1 MTERSLKSVPR
12 RESSTSRRSS
22 PKSDQGDRRV
32 SAAAAARKAK
42 EQLAELMGLPAERVT
57 AVDRRD
63 QGWMVTVEVL
73 ELRRVPETMDV
84 LGVYEVELTRRGQV
98 SGWRRASRHY
108 RSDVE
113 GS

>member
-12 RESSTSRRSS
+12 RQSSSGRSS
-22 PKSDQGDRRV
+22 PKAEQSDRRV
-32 SAAAAARKAK
+32 SAAAAAKKAK
-42 EQLAELMGLPAERVT
+42 EQLQELLGVPAERVT
-57 AVDRRD
+57 AVNRLD
-63 QGWMVTVEVL
+63 QGWAVTVEVL

-98 SGWRRASRHY
+98 TGWRRASRHY